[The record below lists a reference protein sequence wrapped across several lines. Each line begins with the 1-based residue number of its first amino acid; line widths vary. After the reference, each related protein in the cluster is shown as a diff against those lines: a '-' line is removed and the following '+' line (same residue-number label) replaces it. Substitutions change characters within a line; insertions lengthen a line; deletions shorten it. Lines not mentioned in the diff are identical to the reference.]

1 MHNHSTIQ
9 GTIKNKNKQRNN
21 EGKAFY
27 SASNV
32 NVAKLIEKLKNQFTI
47 NMTQVENFINL
58 ATDLFSR
65 DDS

>member
-9 GTIKNKNKQRNN
+9 GTIKNNNKQRNN
-21 EGKAFY
+21 EGNAFY

-47 NMTQVENFINL
+47 NMTQVETLSI
-58 ATDLFSR
+58 
-65 DDS
+65 

>member
-21 EGKAFY
+21 KGNAFY

-65 DDS
+65 DDA